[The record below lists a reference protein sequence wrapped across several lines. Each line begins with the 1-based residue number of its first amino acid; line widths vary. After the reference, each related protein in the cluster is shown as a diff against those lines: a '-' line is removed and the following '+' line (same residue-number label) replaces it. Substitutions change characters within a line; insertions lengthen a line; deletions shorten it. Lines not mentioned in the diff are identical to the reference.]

1 MLLIQGAK
9 AFEIWYGQSAD
20 LAVMK
25 KQLEV
30 ELYVNR

>member
-9 AFEIWYGQSAD
+9 AFEIWFNQEANRTM
-20 LAVMK
+20 MK
-25 KQLEV
+25 QQLEV